1 MVHHVRTC
9 RTQNNA
15 LKTNPDVKSYVYSE
29 YISIIERFT
38 FHLCLN
44 VDFTFQILEFKS
56 LCRWVFLMVL
66 IMINY
71 RHTCKILLYRFS
83 DSCYSNCSVYSV
95 ISKVIRITCGVK
107 VMIHIWVWHICVG
120 VCTFIMFIC
129 ILFSVYNL

>member
-15 LKTNPDVKSYVYSE
+15 LKTNPDIKSYVYSE
-29 YISIIERFT
+29 YISIIERFA

-71 RHTCKILLYRFS
+71 RHTCKILLYF
-83 DSCYSNCSVYSV
+83 
-95 ISKVIRITCGVK
+95 
-107 VMIHIWVWHICVG
+107 
-120 VCTFIMFIC
+120 
-129 ILFSVYNL
+129 